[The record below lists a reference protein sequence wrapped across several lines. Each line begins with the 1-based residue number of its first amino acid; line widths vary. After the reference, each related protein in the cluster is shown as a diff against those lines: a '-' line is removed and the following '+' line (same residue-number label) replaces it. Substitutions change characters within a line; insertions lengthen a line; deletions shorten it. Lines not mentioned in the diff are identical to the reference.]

1 MYKKWE
7 CKNISELSLKKEIID
22 KLNEKEVFLIKD
34 LCSLRRRVLKEY
46 GFSNDEINDIII
58 TLQLVGLDLNKKKNV
73 HNK

>member
-7 CKNISELSLKKEIID
+7 CKNINELSLKKEIID

-34 LCSLRRRVLKEY
+34 LSSLRRRVLKEY

-58 TLQLVGLDLNKKKNV
+58 TLQLVGLDLNKKK
-73 HNK
+73 K

>member
-7 CKNISELSLKKEIID
+7 CKNINELSLKKEIID

-34 LCSLRRRVLKEY
+34 LCSLRRIVLKDY

-58 TLQLVGLDLNKKKNV
+58 TLQLVGLDLNKKK
-73 HNK
+73 K